1 MRRFSIIAAFL
12 AVAALAGAAPAL
24 AQDDT
29 VRPEPLEWATGDSI
43 DWSEG
48 GILAGFGLAGALFTV
63 FTLVGGAVPGTA
75 GQAEI
80 EADMK
85 RLSLWTDEL
94 GKRITSKNPSGA
106 PEMEAINASVSELR
120 TAVRSERWR
129 QFAVASVLY
138 IILGGFAATVLAQDL
153 LQAIAIGAGW
163 TAIVGSLGLKRD
175 YSKRSD
181 TKDEALDSL
190 KQHIDQLLQRSKA
203 PEVTGV
209 TQEEIQPSEDVLKQ
223 VEVAKAL

>member
-1 MRRFSIIAAFL
+1 MRRLLVIAALL

-29 VRPEPLEWATGDSI
+29 VEPQPLEWATGDSI

-48 GILAGFGLAGALFTV
+48 GILAGFGLMGALFTV

-80 EADMK
+80 EADTK

-94 GKRITSKNPSGA
+94 GKRITNNNPGRAS
-106 PEMEAINASVSELR
+106 EMEAINASVSELR
-120 TAVRSERWR
+120 TAVTRERWR
-129 QFAVASVLY
+129 QFVVASVLY
-138 IILGGFAATVLAQDL
+138 ILLGAFAATVLAQDL

-163 TAIVGSLGLKRD
+163 TAIIGSLGLKRD
-175 YSKRSD
+175 YSKRIE

-190 KQHIDQLLQRSKA
+190 KKHIDQLLQRSKA
-203 PEVTGV
+203 PGEGV
-209 TQEEIQPSEDVLKQ
+209 TEQEIQPSDEVLKQ